1 MTQELVQVATNDEKF
16 AIDDVIGSGWLVT
29 KKRWWPLLCILGVN
43 GLVASLVPLAS
54 FVMGFGGAMSMDNI
68 GMQLLMGFLSA
79 VVAFTIEIGMMN
91 VYLMALD
98 GKKINADDC
107 FRCIKYLP
115 SYFVVALLSRMAI
128 GLGYLCFIVPGIIL
142 QISFQF
148 AGYFLVEK
156 KLGPIAALKASW
168 MICDGARWQLVLL
181 AVVSYF
187 IHVFGVLCFLI
198 GAIPAYMVN
207 SLANAATYR
216 SLLAKTP
223 ALAHLVPPP
232 PPPQLSEEA
241 VIELLDYDSWPEHL
255 KASAQ
260 TPGTQTPGTQ
270 TPGTQ
275 TPEAPAETPAET
287 STETSTE
294 TPTTSAESPPASVE
308 TPTTPAEAPASEKP
322 PEKPEAPQ

>member
-1 MTQELVQVATNDEKF
+1 MTQELVTVATNDEKF

-43 GLVASLVPLAS
+43 GLVASLVPLAG
-54 FVMGFGGAMSMDNI
+54 FVMGFGGSMSMDNI
-68 GMQLLMGFLSA
+68 GMQLLLGFLSA
-79 VVAFTIEIGMMN
+79 VVAFTVEIGMMN

-115 SYFVVALLSRMAI
+115 NYFVVALLSRMAI

-223 ALAHLVPPP
+223 ALAHLMPPP

-241 VIELLDYDSWPEHL
+241 VLELLDYDSWPEHL

-260 TPGTQTPGTQ
+260 APGTQAPGTQTT
-270 TPGTQ
+270 
-275 TPEAPAETPAET
+275 EAPAETPA
-287 STETSTE
+287 
-294 TPTTSAESPPASVE
+294 TSAEASAASVE
-308 TPTTPAEAPASEKP
+308 TPVAPEAAPASEKS
-322 PEKPEAPQ
+322 PEKPETLQ

>member
-1 MTQELVQVATNDEKF
+1 MTQEVITAPTNDEKF
-16 AIDDVIGSGWLVT
+16 AIDDVISSGWMVT
-29 KKRWWPLLCILGVN
+29 KQRWWPLLCILGVN

-54 FVMGFGGAMSMDNI
+54 FVMGFGGAMNMDNI
-68 GMQLLMGFLSA
+68 GLQLLMGFLSA
-79 VVAFTIEIGMMN
+79 VVAFTVEIGMMN

-107 FRCIKYLP
+107 FRCIKFLP

-128 GLGYLCFIVPGIIL
+128 GLGYLCFVVPGIIL

-168 MICDGARWQLVLL
+168 MICDGSRWQLVLL
-181 AVVSYF
+181 AIVSYF
-187 IHVFGVLCFLI
+187 IHVFGVLCFLV

-223 ALAHLVPPP
+223 ALAHLMPPP
-232 PPPQLSEEA
+232 SPKLSEEA
-241 VIELLDYDSWPEHL
+241 VIELLDYDSWPENL
-255 KASAQ
+255 KAGAQ
-260 TPGTQTPGTQ
+260 TPGSQTAQ
-270 TPGTQ
+270 
-275 TPEAPAETPAET
+275 APV
-287 STETSTE
+287 E
-294 TPTTSAESPPASVE
+294 TPTASAETPPASVDPVAPEE
-308 TPTTPAEAPASEKP
+308 TPAAEKQ
-322 PEKPEAPQ
+322 PEKPDAPQ